1 MSTRLVLI
9 RGLPG
14 SGKSTLAKQYA
25 ARGYVHCEADMY
37 FVYDDGVYRFN
48 PAELRSAHEWCQRE
62 TQRALEGG
70 GSVVVSNTFSQR
82 WELAP
87 YLAMVDPPDV
97 LIIECHGTWPSVH
110 NVPAAAIERMC
121 ARWEA
126 IDGETSAD
134 DVAAEAV
141 A

>member
-1 MSTRLVLI
+1 MSARLVLI

-14 SGKSTLAKQYA
+14 SGKSTLARQYIPK
-25 ARGYVHCEADMY
+25 GYVHYEADMY
-37 FVYDDGVYRFN
+37 FTDADDNYDYR
-48 PAELRSAHEWCQRE
+48 PQWIKDAHAWCQRKTRE
-62 TQRALEGG
+62 HLDAGRN
-70 GSVVVSNTFSQR
+70 VVVSNTFSQR

-87 YLAMVDPPDV
+87 YLAMVDPSDV
-97 LIIECHGTWPSVH
+97 LIIECHGQWGSVH
-110 NVPAAAIERMC
+110 DVPADAIERMR

-134 DVAAEAV
+134 DIAAEAV